1 MPLWFFHSFFLIK
14 KIVFL
19 PFLNEIREYLQ
30 SLVIP
35 CITLIIN
42 NSEGAGEPNIIN
54 NDNQG
59 NNVAIDENANILD
72 VNNYPIEGLY
82 GGGDMV
88 VGSIF
93 GEPPHNAGGNVYG
106 SMPTGMLAG
115 DSAAAY
121 VKGEI

>member
-35 CITLIIN
+35 CITLIIS

-59 NNVAIDENANILD
+59 NNVAIDENAND
-72 VNNYPIEGLY
+72 MTKEGNNQEAISPAPANQKIK
-82 GGGDMV
+82 
-88 VGSIF
+88 
-93 GEPPHNAGGNVYG
+93 NN
-106 SMPTGMLAG
+106 
-115 DSAAAY
+115 
-121 VKGEI
+121 

>member
-35 CITLIIN
+35 CITIIIIS
-42 NSEGAGEPNIIN
+42 NSEGAGEPNLIN

-59 NNVAIDENANILD
+59 NNVEIEENANDLANAR
-72 VNNYPIEGLY
+72 NNQEAIRPAPANQLNQKQLSEDY
-82 GGGDMV
+82 D
-88 VGSIF
+88 
-93 GEPPHNAGGNVYG
+93 
-106 SMPTGMLAG
+106 
-115 DSAAAY
+115 
-121 VKGEI
+121 